1 MTGAAPLRVGLAGF
15 GVLGRTV
22 GDALDRGMPG
32 LILSAVSVRD
42 TEKAKAHLQTYKT
55 PVPAVSLAELADV
68 SDIVVECAART
79 AFRDVLEPAV
89 EQGRIIIAATVGG
102 LLQHPDLIERARA
115 TGARIIVPTGGLLG
129 FDAVRA
135 AAEGEI
141 RSVTLITRKPPL
153 SLHDAPVLREKDIDP
168 ATLKEPVRV
177 FAGTV
182 REAIATFPVGLNI
195 AVALSLAGIGPDKT
209 MLDVWL
215 DPGVS
220 RNVHRVEV
228 DADSAAFTMTMESD
242 PAADNP
248 HSAKIAALSL
258 LATVRGLT
266 ATMKVG
272 T

>member
-22 GDALDRGMPG
+22 GDALDRGIPG

-42 TEKAKAHLQTYKT
+42 RAKARTHLDAYRT
-55 PVPAVSLAELADV
+55 PVPVVSWAELADV

-79 AFRDVLEPAV
+79 AFRDVLEPAI
-89 EQGRIIIAATVGG
+89 EQGRTIVAATVGG
-102 LLQHPDLIERARA
+102 LLRHPDLIERASA
-115 TGARIIVPTGGLLG
+115 TGTRIIVPTGGLLG

-135 AAEGEI
+135 AAEGVI
-141 RSVTLITRKPPL
+141 HSVKLTTRKPPL
-153 SLHDAPVLREKDIDP
+153 SLHDAPVLREKGINP
-168 ATLKEPVRV
+168 ATLKEPVQV

-182 REAIATFPVGLNI
+182 REATDAFPVGLNI
-195 AVALSLAGIGPDKT
+195 AVALSLAGIGPDRT

-215 DPGVS
+215 DPSVS
-220 RNVHRVEV
+220 RNIHRVEV
-228 DADSAAFTMTMESD
+228 IADSASFTMTMESE
-242 PAADNP
+242 PAEDNP

-258 LATVRGLT
+258 LATLRGLT